1 VVAITSK
8 RKPAKPARRAD
19 AIRSITTPL
28 GFFVLA
34 LLIVEVTLG
43 IVLTQSKLN
52 EEHVWSG
59 FLSMIGVFVGV
70 ILIVTALAI
79 FCPRNLLY
87 GKEEHLTPQLE
98 PSALLD
104 SIEDLINS
112 NVRPEALRDRSG
124 RR

>member
-1 VVAITSK
+1 MAVR
-8 RKPAKPARRAD
+8 RKTAKSASRANT
-19 AIRSITTPL
+19 IRSITTPL

-43 IVLTQSKLN
+43 IVLTQSRLN

-59 FLSMIGVFVGV
+59 FLWMIAVFVGV
-70 ILIVTALAI
+70 ILIVTLLAI
-79 FCPRNLLY
+79 FYPRNLLY

-112 NVRPEALRDRSG
+112 NVRPEALRDRSES
-124 RR
+124 R